1 MYRKKGKLRS
11 KRRYENGKLVI
22 KESNTEVR
30 NSNTEVKADSQNKP
44 NSESNGQEVRKR
56 KSPHT
61 VV

>member
-1 MYRKKGKLRS
+1 M
-11 KRRYENGKLVI
+11 